1 MKDKNQKNQKNQL
14 IETWSESLDAV
25 IAAPEQHQVIF
36 ENERVRVL
44 DTRIKPGEK
53 VPVHAHAWSSV
64 TCFLSVGD
72 FMRYDAEGNVE
83 LDSRTVGLNVA
94 PGAVMWLPP
103 LAPHSAE
110 NVGDGEIRGITVEL
124 KD

>member
-1 MKDKNQKNQKNQL
+1 MKNQNRKNKS
-14 IETWSESLDAV
+14 IEMWADSLDAV
-25 IAAPEQHQVIF
+25 VAAPEQHRVIF

-44 DTRIKPGEK
+44 DTRIKPGET
-53 VPVHAHAWSSV
+53 VPVHTHAYSSV
-64 TCFLSVGD
+64 TCFLTVGD
-72 FMRYDAEGNVE
+72 FVRYDADGNVE
-83 LDSRTVGLNVA
+83 LDSRVTGFNVE

-103 LAPHSAE
+103 SPPHSAE